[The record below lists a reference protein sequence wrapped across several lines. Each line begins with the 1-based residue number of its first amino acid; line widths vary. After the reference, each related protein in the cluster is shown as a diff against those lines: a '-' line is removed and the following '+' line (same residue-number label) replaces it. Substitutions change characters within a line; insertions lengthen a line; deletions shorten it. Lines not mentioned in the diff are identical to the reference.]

1 FPAALPPR
9 AINAF
14 VPLCR
19 SQVAV
24 ASAFV
29 PPPPIPTFL
38 TPTRVHDLKNALSHG
53 TFCSILKGAQPMTES
68 TAPATSPEPIKVAA
82 MDRLEPSLRANVDCA
97 LTRGNLTIA
106 QIYEEFAL
114 QHRVPKSTFY
124 RYARSVRS
132 AQAAKETATLAV
144 NEQARDFIAGI

>member
-1 FPAALPPR
+1 MREAQGEALAPAPRAEDCSADRQDHLRIFPAALPPR

-53 TFCSILKGAQPMTES
+53 TFCSILKGAQPMTET
-68 TAPATSPEPIKVAA
+68 TAPLTSPEPIKVAA
-82 MDRLEPSLRANVDCA
+82 MDRLEPYLRANVA
-97 LTRGNLTIA
+97 
-106 QIYEEFAL
+106 
-114 QHRVPKSTFY
+114 
-124 RYARSVRS
+124 ARSP
-132 AQAAKETATLAV
+132 AATSPSP
-144 NEQARDFIAGI
+144 